1 MAGISDKAVKTE
13 YAINKYRYNGKE
25 LQNQEFSD
33 GTGLEEY
40 DFGARLQD
48 PQLGRFWTIDPMAD
62 KFFPL
67 SPYSYVANNPVLIN
81 DPTGKDWSITMDQD
95 KKGVT
100 HFHILFTGAVVDETS
115 DQKGQA
121 DKIASAITAQF
132 QSLFNEDKSKDSKN
146 GFTVDAKAEIR
157 SVKSEKDVADN
168 ETVFKIENS
177 NSDDLKYKDDKGQD
191 QYAAGAALNGKTIAI
206 NENIVPDVI
215 AGNANKPI
223 PHEIGHTGGLH
234 HPEDDGGFL
243 GWLFNKPGYG
253 LERSGNNFMFA
264 GGHYHPAD
272 QLNKSPTGPT
282 QSQLYHIYQLY
293 QSGKLNRKDI
303 DPTKQ

>member
-1 MAGISDKAVKTE
+1 
-13 YAINKYRYNGKE
+13 
-25 LQNQEFSD
+25 
-33 GTGLEEY
+33 
-40 DFGARLQD
+40 
-48 PQLGRFWTIDPMAD
+48 LGRFWTIDPMSD
-62 KFFPL
+62 KFYPL

-81 DPTGKDWSITMDQD
+81 DPTGRDWSITMDVD
-95 KKGVT
+95 EKGTT
-100 HFHILFTGAVVDETS
+100 HFHILFTGAVVDKTS
-115 DQKGQA
+115 DKKGQA
-121 DKIASAITAQF
+121 DKMASAITAQF

-157 SVKSEKDVADN
+157 SVKSEDDVADN

-177 NSDDLKYKDDKGQD
+177 NSDDLKYQDNNGKD
-191 QYAAGAALNGKTIAI
+191 QYAAGKEINGKEVAI
-206 NENIVPDVI
+206 NEGIVPDI
-215 AGNANKPI
+215 LAGNANKTI

-234 HPEDDGGFL
+234 HPEDDGGFF

-272 QLNKSPTGPT
+272 QLNKNPTGPT
-282 QSQLYHIYQLY
+282 KNQLYHIYQMY

-303 DPTKQ
+303 NPVNQ